1 MQKLKSKITQDDVEQ
16 ATRDFARA
24 QAHNKL
30 VNDEFNDTKKAYYSF
45 MSEAFEAGVIA
56 EDVSSVEFIDS
67 VPEEDGSIKT
77 FSIKSTRVVPTS
89 IQWDIKKLKS
99 RLDKSILRKVV
110 KRVRTLVDLP
120 GLVEYMKYLGGD
132 PKIFWS
138 FFETS
143 EQVDQKEMDQASDLG
158 YVSDE
163 DVAGCFSVT
172 TKPEY
177 FRVSTREVKYDED
190 GSII

>member
-1 MQKLKSKITQDDVEQ
+1 MQKQRSKITQSDIEK
-16 ATRDFARA
+16 ATRNFARA
-24 QAHNKL
+24 QAHNKRL
-30 VNDEFNDTKKAYYSF
+30 NAEFDREKKAYYSF
-45 MSEAFEAGVIA
+45 MSDAFESGAIA
-56 EDVSSVEFIDS
+56 EDVSSIELIDS
-67 VPEEDGSIKT
+67 VPEEDGTIKT
-77 FSIKSTRVVPTS
+77 FSIKSTRVIPTF
-89 IQWDIKKLKS
+89 INWDVSKLKK

-120 GLVEYMKYLGGD
+120 GLVEYMKDLGGD

-143 EQVDQKEMDQASDLG
+143 EQVDQKEMDQANDLG
-158 YVSDE
+158 YVTDE

-172 TKPEY
+172 TKPEF

-190 GSII
+190 GNII

>member
-1 MQKLKSKITQDDVEQ
+1 MQKQRSKITQSDVER
-16 ATRDFARA
+16 ATKDFARL
-24 QAHNKL
+24 QAHNKRI
-30 VNDEFNDTKKAYYSF
+30 NAEFDREKKAYYSF
-45 MSEAFEAGVIA
+45 MSKAFESGAIA
-56 EDVSSVEFIDS
+56 EDVSSIELIDS
-67 VPEEDGSIKT
+67 VPEEDGTIKT
-77 FSIKSTRVVPTS
+77 FSIKSTRVIPTS
-89 IQWDIKKLKS
+89 IQWDVQKLKK

-120 GLVEYMKYLGGD
+120 GLVEYMKDLGGD

-163 DVAGCFSVT
+163 DVVGCFSVT
-172 TKPEY
+172 TKPEF

-190 GSII
+190 GNII